1 MKKLRSEGVL
11 EAMASG
17 KPAIV
22 SSLPGPSQLIEDGTD
37 GLIARVGDVENLKNK
52 IEHLARERTAREMM
66 GLAA

>member
-1 MKKLRSEGVL
+1 LFLSISGISETMKKLRSEGVL

-37 GLIARVGDVENLKNK
+37 GLIARV
-52 IEHLARERTAREMM
+52 R
-66 GLAA
+66 